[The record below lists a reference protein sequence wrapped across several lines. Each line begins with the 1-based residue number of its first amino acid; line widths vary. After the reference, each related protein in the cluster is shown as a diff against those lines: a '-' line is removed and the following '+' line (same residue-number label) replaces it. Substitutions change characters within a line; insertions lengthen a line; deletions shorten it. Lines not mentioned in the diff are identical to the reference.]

1 MNMWTIMVISYGVTV
16 FQADTSLIPYPSRE
30 ACGDAVEVVAGT
42 MIADFPDLVVQCV
55 ETTVPSASL
64 RPKRRPEGLGQ

>member
-30 ACGDAVEVVAGT
+30 SCGDAVEVVAGT

-64 RPKRRPEGLGQ
+64 RPKPNPFY